1 MSYRWNLRKIM
12 APAATCSPPQ
22 TWFPCRR
29 TAVFIFHAKSLP
41 FGDRDTTAA
50 EPGRIGRVVRH
61 PGRRRRELIENI
73 ETNTQVAKNA
83 GGAAAAAAPQSGPR
97 TVIRRPKVL

>member
-1 MSYRWNLRKIM
+1 
-12 APAATCSPPQ
+12 
-22 TWFPCRR
+22 
-29 TAVFIFHAKSLP
+29 
-41 FGDRDTTAA
+41 
-50 EPGRIGRVVRH
+50 VRH

-83 GGAAAAAAPQSGPR
+83 GGAAAAVPPQSGPR